1 MARSITE
8 TIVTRMMQRDI
19 DGVTGGDLMDLAIAV
34 EARVLCSCGKSLDF
48 HQSVITRIGERV
60 VFVQC
65 GDCFDST
72 KEGLSEIAVNVG
84 KEHGYKGSLGFVDG
98 RDYTKDFKKKT
109 PPVKPKTNRK
119 KLTANIRLKASPN
132 DLTPVVYSKR
142 FEGSGFT
149 WFIHR
154 EDKKD
159 YWTVSNWGCGF
170 SLGFFRTQKEGIE
183 RARSLTQEEIE
194 IVKGSISLHGGANP
208 PAEKGGK
215 A

>member
-19 DGVTGGDLMDLAIAV
+19 DGVTEGDLMDLGIAV
-34 EARVLCSCGKSLDF
+34 ERWVLCACGTYLDF
-48 HQSVITRIGERV
+48 HDSAIIRDGGKVKGV
-60 VFVQC
+60 AC
-65 GDCFDST
+65 GKCFDEV
-72 KEGLSEIAVNVG
+72 KVRAVEGGVDI
-84 KEHGYKGSLGFVDG
+84 VDG
-98 RDYTKDFKKKT
+98 REFTKDFKRKA

-132 DLTPVVYSKR
+132 ELTPVVYSKR

-159 YWTVSNWGCGF
+159 YWAVSNWGCGF
-170 SLGFFRTQKEGIE
+170 SLGVFRTQKEGIE

-194 IVKGSISLHGGANP
+194 VVKGSVSLHGGANP
-208 PAEKGGK
+208 PGNKKGGK
-215 A
+215 